1 MPSSESCL
9 IQTPMRSHEERR
21 SCLRDRVEYWAHK
34 LRVRPRV
41 VRVQQMTR
49 KWGSCSTAGIVT
61 LAIDL
66 ADQEPAFRD
75 FVIAHELLHLRVPNH
90 GKLFK
95 ALMTLHVP
103 GWRKYD
109 VGRRPPTI
117 AGSVRSRHQE
127 RLNPIVPQ
135 TVDDSRRMTEH
146 GYKKPGLLRAGFQYQ
161 DLVAIEIL
169 IEFYRQRDLYAWV
182 QLEAEQQEFRSIED
196 VVACR
201 PDGRYELTQVKF
213 TADPNALSNT
223 LSWEWLTA
231 NGGARKKSLLQKWAQ
246 TTLHHKE
253 ARTLASAALKTD
265 RIPDADF
272 ARCLKETTVDY
283 SLIPA
288 QAKGKVDEQ
297 LGSAQAA
304 QSFFQSFYF
313 VHSQPILDDLED
325 RLWSKIAS
333 DTNRAGFALFREQ
346 VQRWSTRKEQPA
358 PDGRIKHIHLRQA
371 LSVERSR
378 PIPQDFLLPPT
389 YSVPD
394 ADFDRAFLAEITSS
408 SGPTVLWG
416 PPGRG
421 KSTYL
426 SHCVASLNQET
437 AVCIRHHYF
446 LSLEDRSQGR
456 FHYYAIA
463 QSLRH
468 QLDQALP
475 DLGRSSSELGEY
487 LEVAACRLKEEGRQL
502 IVIVDGLDH
511 VWRDHRDHEDMETLF
526 DALLPL
532 PDNVRLVVGTQKISS
547 EHLPT
552 SLLNAL
558 PPEQWTELP
567 LMSQVAVYRWIRSQ
581 DKAGRLNLRLTAGQR
596 RPHVIRTIAGAFYD
610 ISQGLPLHLIYSFE
624 ALARTGAEVTPEDV
638 AALPA
643 CPSGDIRSYYRSFW
657 TRTDAKARTILH
669 VLAGLEFGPPPF
681 AIYDCFGRCNQSL
694 ISLAEINHLLD
705 YRETEIRPF
714 HGSLFAFVRDLP
726 EHKVAFATHAPDVL
740 AWLEVYAPEY
750 WRWAWLWITK
760 AQLGDSSDLLTGPNR
775 DWAIRSLV
783 AGFPIEQLVSILD
796 HAEKAA
802 FDAFNLPRLLA
813 LRLLKTRA
821 VNGPEFQTDQW
832 PLLQEIALSLSSD
845 PYALPNLRSRLHR
858 APAELLP
865 FLVRTADDANRAEI
879 AQSAIRELN
888 GRIDR
893 LLADET
899 SSGERQADLVN
910 AIVAVA
916 GTVRRP
922 DTPRFLRSP
931 RSGGTS
937 DALIGTYARTS
948 VLTLN
953 FENVFKA
960 SKHRAGHNLDREVLA
975 ALCLEGLAPS
985 IKPDLKALTH
995 PALRCLTILK
1005 GGRAKRS
1012 RTRRNLSSLFPTVE
1026 GSGPRYREDV
1036 HAVAYNVFF
1045 AALASGLSGRS
1056 ARGWSKMPSE
1066 AETTWFGDAI
1076 RSLERLAE
1084 AIAQRWTESGRWP
1097 PMREVYGLLDLREPP
1112 MKDHDV
1118 RLCLTGTRLAL
1129 RDITVDLCTIGRGLD
1144 PTARIGVEDI
1154 ESASQSP
1161 FWLDD
1166 LWIDCFN
1173 ERRLPLHTPE
1183 AAQALVE
1190 RVERHLDS
1198 TITEFNERTATAAKL
1213 AIFALDHNLPIL
1225 AEKELRRGVG
1235 CLLGYGWRK
1244 DLFALEVVKSLDL
1257 LARKGD
1263 SKISQNL
1270 LSLAGEFEAIT
1281 EYTDGDETD
1290 FARETYLKTVA
1301 RHFPERV
1308 PTCFAHLIHAE
1319 DWRFA
1324 EVLSIS
1330 MLKASEVGDPLAQ
1343 ALFETYI
1350 GSSEIQALQA
1360 ASRVE
1365 PHSTAAL
1372 SAVLKRT
1379 GRTSVRTEAR
1389 PGEALNSS
1397 DDSESPEPDTAVPDP
1412 GKFTPSRLGEYLA
1425 AIREV
1430 RPYDHGRSL
1439 VTDWLR
1445 YWDAKGQGEEALAD
1459 LEATTSPTEA
1469 HLDLDDAFDVA
1480 FGIALRI
1487 QGRSRAYQWLIRA
1500 HVTRSGWQR
1509 WWTSDKEARARF
1521 KVFSAHYREKW
1532 QDFITAT
1539 ARPVFSTR
1547 IEGNGIIVGFSRL
1560 TCFLTEVGEFDL
1572 ARACSL
1578 EMAAAFQQEVAEQP
1592 IEAPKW
1598 SK

>member
-1 MPSSESCL
+1 
-9 IQTPMRSHEERR
+9 
-21 SCLRDRVEYWAHK
+21 
-34 LRVRPRV
+34 
-41 VRVQQMTR
+41 MT
-49 KWGSCSTAGIVT
+49 GH
-61 LAIDL
+61 D
-66 ADQEPAFRD
+66 
-75 FVIAHELLHLRVPNH
+75 
-90 GKLFK
+90 
-95 ALMTLHVP
+95 
-103 GWRKYD
+103 
-109 VGRRPPTI
+109 
-117 AGSVRSRHQE
+117 
-127 RLNPIVPQ
+127 
-135 TVDDSRRMTEH
+135 
-146 GYKKPGLLRAGFQYQ
+146 YKKPGLLRAGFQYQ

-182 QLEAEQQEFRSIED
+182 QLEAEEQEFRSIED

-201 PDGRYELTQVKF
+201 PDGLYELTQVKF
-213 TADPNALSNT
+213 TADPDSSSNT

-231 NGGARKKSLLQKWAQ
+231 SGGARRRSLLQKWAQ

-253 ARTLASAALKTD
+253 AGTLASAALKTD
-265 RIPDADF
+265 RIPDAGF
-272 ARCLKETTVDY
+272 AQCLKETRVDH
-283 SLIPA
+283 SLMPT
-288 QAKGKVDEQ
+288 QLRAKVEEQ

-304 QSFFQSFYF
+304 QSFFQNFHF
-313 VHSQPILDDLED
+313 VHSEPILDDLED

-346 VQRWSTRKEQPA
+346 VQRWSTRKDQP
-358 PDGRIKHIHLRQA
+358 PPNGKIKHIHLRQA

-378 PIPQDFLLPPT
+378 PIPQDFVLPPT

-408 SGPTVLWG
+408 SGLTVLWG

-426 SHCVASLNQET
+426 SHCVASLNRET

-475 DLGRSSSELGEY
+475 DLGGSTSELGEY
-487 LEVAACRLKEEGRQL
+487 LEVAACQLKEEGRRL

-547 EHLPT
+547 EHLPA

-558 PPEQWTELP
+558 PSEQWTELP
-567 LMSQVAVYRWIRSQ
+567 LMSQMAVHRWIRSQ

-596 RPHVIRTIAGAFYD
+596 RPHVIRTIARAFYD

-643 CPSGDIRSYYRSFW
+643 CPSGDIRRYYRSFW
-657 TRTDAKARTILH
+657 TRADAKAHTILH

-681 AIYDCFGRCNQSL
+681 ALYDCFGRCNQSL
-694 ISLAEINHLLD
+694 TSLSKISHLLD
-705 YRETEIRPF
+705 YRETEVRPF

-726 EHKVAFATHAPDVL
+726 EHAVAFATHASDVL
-740 AWLEVYAPEY
+740 AWLETSAPQY

-760 AQLGDSSDLLTGPNR
+760 AQLGDPSDLLAGPNR
-775 DWAIRSLV
+775 EWAISSLSD
-783 AGFPIEQLVSILD
+783 GLPIDQLVSILD

-802 FDAFNLPRLLA
+802 LDVFDLPRLLA

-832 PLLQEIALSLSSD
+832 PLLQEVALSLSSD
-845 PYALPNLRSRLHR
+845 PYALPNLQPRLHR
-858 APAELLP
+858 ASAELLP
-865 FLVRTADDANRAEI
+865 FLVRATDSSNRAEI
-879 AQSAIRELN
+879 AQNAIEELN

-899 SSGERQADLVN
+899 SSGKRKADLVD
-910 AIVAVA
+910 AIVAIA
-916 GTVRRP
+916 GTVRRHE
-922 DTPRFLRSP
+922 TPRFIKS
-931 RSGGTS
+931 SGSRRTS
-937 DALIGTYARTS
+937 DALLGTYARTS

-953 FENVFKA
+953 YENVFDA
-960 SKHRAGHNLDREVLA
+960 STHRSGHNLDREVLA
-975 ALCLEGLAPS
+975 ALCLEGLDPS
-985 IKPDLKALTH
+985 LKPGLKALTH

-1012 RTRRNLSSLFPTVE
+1012 RTRRNLSGLFPTRE
-1026 GSGPRYREDV
+1026 SSGPGYPEEV
-1036 HAVAYNVFF
+1036 HEVAYNVFF
-1045 AALASGLSGRS
+1045 AALASALSGRR
-1056 ARGWSKMPSE
+1056 ARGWSKMPSNAE
-1066 AETTWFGDAI
+1066 ATWFGDALP
-1076 RSLERLAE
+1076 SLERLAE

-1097 PMREVYGLLDLREPP
+1097 PLREVYGLLDLREPST
-1112 MKDHDV
+1112 KDHDV
-1118 RLCLTGTRLAL
+1118 RLCLMGTRLAL
-1129 RDITVDLCTIGRGLD
+1129 RDIAVDLCTIAKGLD
-1144 PTARIGVEDI
+1144 PSALIEVEDV
-1154 ESASQSP
+1154 ECALQSP

-1166 LWIDCFN
+1166 LWMDCFS

-1190 RVERHLDS
+1190 RVARHLDS
-1198 TITEFNERTATAAKL
+1198 TITEFNERTAAAAKL
-1213 AIFALDHNLPIL
+1213 AIFALDNNLRPL
-1225 AEKELRRGVG
+1225 AEKELRRGVA

-1244 DLFALEVVKSLDL
+1244 DLFALEVVRSIDS
-1257 LARKGD
+1257 LARHRD
-1263 SKISQNL
+1263 SKISQIL

-1290 FARETYLKTVA
+1290 FARETYLKTIA
-1301 RHFPERV
+1301 THFPKRI
-1308 PTCFAHLIHAE
+1308 PTCFAHLIRSE

-1324 EVLSIS
+1324 QVLSIS
-1330 MLKASEVGDPLAQ
+1330 MLKTCEAGDPFGQ

-1350 GSSEIQALQA
+1350 GPSEIHALQA
-1360 ASRVE
+1360 ASGVQ
-1365 PHSTAAL
+1365 PHSTAAV
-1372 SAVLKRT
+1372 SAVLKKT
-1379 GRTSVRTEAR
+1379 GRANVRTDAR
-1389 PGEALNSS
+1389 LVEGPNSG
-1397 DDSESPEPDTAVPDP
+1397 DGPESSEPDVAVPDP
-1412 GKFTPSRLGEYLA
+1412 GKFVPGLLQEYLS

-1430 RPYDHGRSL
+1430 RPYDHGQSL
-1439 VTDWLR
+1439 VTEWLK
-1445 YWDAKGQGEEALAD
+1445 YWETKGQAEEALAD

-1469 HLDLDDAFDVA
+1469 HLDLNDAFDVA
-1480 FGIALRI
+1480 FEVALRI
-1487 QGRSRAYQWLIRA
+1487 QGRFRAYKWLIRA
-1500 HVTRSGWQR
+1500 HATRSGWQR
-1509 WWTSDKEARARF
+1509 WWTSDEEARARF
-1521 KVFSAHYREKW
+1521 KVFSTHYPEKW
-1532 QDFITAT
+1532 QEFITAT
-1539 ARPVFSTR
+1539 ARPVYSTR
-1547 IEGNGIIVGFSRL
+1547 IEANGIIVGLSRL
-1560 TCFLTEVGEFDL
+1560 VDFLVEVGQYDV

-1578 EMAAAFQQEVAEQP
+1578 EMAKAFRQAVAEQP